1 MEAHASANEQLLIDG
16 LSFKLKP
23 GANYVTNR
31 RSVTFHPQGSN
42 IYKTQSGTK
51 VLKIVLNSNDWLD
64 PSTVRLM
71 FDLKNTDAN
80 AGHDL
85 TTISGPWSFWRRLRI
100 MCGGTLIEDFDYAKT
115 HELYCTLKPKEERQN
130 DNIEGF
136 GYQAGTMTTHNRT
149 TMPGIAPNSY
159 RTVSMSI
166 LSGVLN
172 QPKFLPLRYMSGGL
186 SFEFELCSDIL
197 DPIAKIGDASIGGSS
212 PFTAGD
218 TSQLWEIE
226 NCQIK
231 ADVLTLDNSLENSY
245 HEHIMSGK
253 PLPINYNTF
262 ITSNQAVAG
271 TNVSI
276 SVSRA
281 VTRLKGLF
289 ITFYKTGHTD
299 TYEPFNKEWA
309 AGYHPMLAGDGL
321 YYNSAEEIEYQIQL
335 GAKLYPEYPV
345 RSVAEAFA
353 QLRKTVGLNYG
364 HHAIDLT
371 GPQYAHHKF
380 IIGVDMEKISEMGF
394 TGENTMNGQL
404 MVVKYKALG
413 GGLNATLMP
422 DQCNLFLNSDQ
433 IMEIKDV
440 GVTVLD

>member
-71 FDLKNTDAN
+71 FDVKNTDAT

-136 GYQAGTMTTHNRT
+136 GYQAGTMDTHNRT
-149 TMPGIAPNSY
+149 TMPGIPPNSY

-186 SFEFELCSDIL
+186 SFEFELCSDML
-197 DPIAKIGDASIGGSS
+197 DPIANVGDVAA
-212 PFTAGD
+212 FTAAT
-218 TSQLWEIE
+218 TSLTWEIE

-371 GPQYAHHKF
+371 AEQYGHHKF

-413 GGLNATLMP
+413 GGLNAGLMP

>member
-71 FDLKNTDAN
+71 FDVKNTDAT

-100 MCGGTLIEDFDYAKT
+100 MCGGTLIEDFDYSKT

-136 GYQAGTMTTHNRT
+136 GYNAATMDTHDRT

-186 SFEFELCSDIL
+186 SFEFELCSDML
-197 DPIAKIGDASIGGSS
+197 DPIAKVDDVTA
-212 PFTAGD
+212 FTAQL
-218 TSQLWEIE
+218 TSQTWEFE

-262 ITSNQAVAG
+262 ITSNQAVSG

-289 ITFYKTGHTD
+289 ITFYKTAQTD
-299 TYEPFNKEWA
+299 VHEPFNKEWA
-309 AGYHPMLAGDGL
+309 AGFHPMLGGGGS
-321 YYNSAEEIEYQIQL
+321 YNSAEEIEYQIQL

-371 GPQYAHHKF
+371 AGQYNHHKF

-413 GGLNATLMP
+413 GGLATGDMP
-422 DQCNLFLNSDQ
+422 DQINLFLNSDQ

>member
-71 FDLKNTDAN
+71 FDLKNVDADAN
-80 AGHDL
+80 KRL
-85 TTISGPWSFWRRLRI
+85 RTISGPHSFWRRLRI
-100 MCGGTLIEDFDYAKT
+100 MCGGTLIEDFDYNKT
-115 HELYCTLKPKEERQN
+115 HELYCSLKPTEEKTN
-130 DNIEGF
+130 DDIEGF
-136 GYQAGTMTTHNRT
+136 MYRVDNLVQPPTANTAFGFAGGQHM
-149 TMPGIAPNSY
+149 
-159 RTVSMSI
+159 TVSMKI

-186 SFEFELCSDIL
+186 SFEFELVSDAT
-197 DPIAKIGDASIGGSS
+197 DPLITADGTVFTTSNTSAS
-212 PFTAGD
+212 
-218 TSQLWEIE
+218 WEIE

-245 HEHIMSGK
+245 AEHIMSGK
-253 PLPINYNTF
+253 SLPINFNTF
-262 ITSNQAVAG
+262 ITSNQTVG
-271 TNVSI
+271 GQNISV

-289 ITFYKTGHTD
+289 LTFYKDLGDATD
-299 TYEPFNKEWA
+299 HYEKEWSRM
-309 AGYHPMLAGDGL
+309 YHPMVNVAGQAYDPGFEL
-321 YYNSAEEIEYQIQL
+321 EYQIQL

-345 RSVAEAFA
+345 RSLSEAFA

-364 HHAIDLT
+364 HHAVDLDAH
-371 GPQYAHHKF
+371 QYRNNKF
-380 IIGVDMEKISEMGF
+380 IVAVDMEKISEMGF

-404 MVVKYKALG
+404 LVIKVSAL
-413 GGLNATLMP
+413 NKSTLASGHMP
-422 DQCNLFLNSDQ
+422 TQMNMYLNSDQ
-433 IMEIKDV
+433 IMEVKDV
-440 GVTVLD
+440 GVTVFD

>member
-71 FDLKNTDAN
+71 FDVKNTDAT
-80 AGHDL
+80 AGHML
-85 TTISGPWSFWRRLRI
+85 RTISGPWSFWRRLRI
-100 MCGGTLIEDFDYAKT
+100 MCGGTLIEDFDYSKT
-115 HELYCTLKPKEERQN
+115 HELYCTLKPKEQKQN
-130 DNIEGF
+130 DNVEGF
-136 GYQAGTMTTHNRT
+136 GYNAGTMDTHNRN

-159 RTVSMSI
+159 RTVSMNI

-197 DPIAKIGDASIGGSS
+197 DPIAKIGDAAVGGTS
-212 PFTAGD
+212 PFTAAD

-262 ITSNQAVAG
+262 ITSNQAVSG

-281 VTRLKGLF
+281 VTRLKGMF
-289 ITFYKTGHTD
+289 ITLYKNSHTD

-309 AGYHPMLAGDGL
+309 AGYHPMLGGGGS
-321 YYNSAEEIEYQIQL
+321 YNSAKEIEYQIQL

-371 GPQYAHHKF
+371 AEQYNHHKF

-413 GGLNATLMP
+413 GGLQTGHMP
-422 DQCNLFLNSDQ
+422 DQINLFLNSDQ

>member
-71 FDLKNTDAN
+71 FDLKNVDADAN
-80 AGHDL
+80 KRL
-85 TTISGPWSFWRRLRI
+85 RTISGPHSFWRRLRI
-100 MCGGTLIEDFDYAKT
+100 MCGGTLIEDFDYNKT
-115 HELYCTLKPKEERQN
+115 HELYCSLKPNEEKTN
-130 DNIEGF
+130 DDIEGF
-136 GYQAGTMTTHNRT
+136 MYRVDNLVQPPTANTAFGFAGGQHM
-149 TMPGIAPNSY
+149 
-159 RTVSMSI
+159 TVSMKI

-186 SFEFELCSDIL
+186 SFEFELVSDAT
-197 DPIAKIGDASIGGSS
+197 DPLITADGTVFTTSNTSAS
-212 PFTAGD
+212 
-218 TSQLWEIE
+218 WEIE

-245 HEHIMSGK
+245 AEHIMSGK
-253 PLPINYNTF
+253 SLPINFNTF
-262 ITSNQAVAG
+262 ITSNQTVG
-271 TNVSI
+271 GQNISV

-289 ITFYKTGHTD
+289 LTFYKDLGDATD
-299 TYEPFNKEWA
+299 HYEKEWSRM
-309 AGYHPMLAGDGL
+309 YHPMVNVAGQAYDPGFEL
-321 YYNSAEEIEYQIQL
+321 EYQIQL

-345 RSVAEAFA
+345 RSLSEAFA

-364 HHAIDLT
+364 HHAVDLDAH
-371 GPQYAHHKF
+371 QYRNNKF
-380 IIGVDMEKISEMGF
+380 IVAVDMEKISEMGF

-404 MVVKYKALG
+404 LVIKVSALNKSTL
-413 GGLNATLMP
+413 LNTNMP
-422 DQCNLFLNSDQ
+422 TQMNIYLNSDQ
-433 IMEIKDV
+433 IMEVKDV
-440 GVTVLD
+440 GVTVFD

>member
-1 MEAHASANEQLLIDG
+1 MAGSIN
-16 LSFKLKP
+16 S
-23 GANYVTNR
+23 
-31 RSVTFHPQGSN
+31 SVN
-42 IYKTQSGTK
+42 
-51 VLKIVLNSNDWLD
+51 VWC
-64 PSTVRLM
+64 
-71 FDLKNTDAN
+71 KNTDAT

-115 HELYCTLKPKEERQN
+115 HELYCTLKPKEEKQN

-136 GYQAGTMTTHNRT
+136 GYNAGTMTTHDAI
-149 TMPGIAPNSY
+149 TMPGIAPDSY

-186 SFEFELCSDIL
+186 SFEFELCSDML
-197 DPIAKIGDASIGGSS
+197 DPIVKVDDRPA
-212 PFTAGD
+212 FTAAN
-218 TSQLWEIE
+218 TSQTWEIE

-281 VTRLKGLF
+281 VTRLKGMF
-289 ITFYKTGHTD
+289 ITFFKAGHTD
-299 TYEPFNKEWA
+299 VYEPFNKEWA

-321 YYNSAEEIEYQIQL
+321 YHNADEEIEYQIQL

-345 RSVAEAFA
+345 RSCAEAFA

-371 GPQYAHHKF
+371 SAQYRHHKF

-404 MVVKYKALG
+404 MVVKYKAMNTG
-413 GGLNATLMP
+413 AGGLTDGSMP
-422 DQCNLFLNSDQ
+422 SQVNLFLNSDQ